1 MRAADLPGRLPQAP
15 SGRKS
20 AASQW
25 MLINCAPA
33 LTPFPRKSHRLLFN
47 REKMPPPKLPLTT
60 IFEPDPIY
68 PIYPSCFGCLLATSV
83 PVIARDIRAAPVIF
97 SLRKTAGARR
107 WPRIQAP
114 RTWLR
119 LVHLQYIAN
128 FGANEN
134 RSPLAVHSFLVQ
146 KSLRERVK

>member
-25 MLINCAPA
+25 MLIDCAPA

-47 REKMPPPKLPLTT
+47 RERTPPPKLPLTT

-68 PIYPSCFGCLLATSV
+68 PIYPSCLGSLLATIV
-83 PVIARDIRAAPVIF
+83 PVTARDIRAALCPF
-97 SLRKTAGARR
+97 SFRKTADWMSLALAERR
-107 WPRIQAP
+107 RSC
-114 RTWLR
+114 LG

-128 FGANEN
+128 FSANEN
-134 RSPLAVHSFLVQ
+134 RSPLPVHSCLMQGEF
-146 KSLRERVK
+146 KEAR